1 VPIILGNADVSPPP
15 EKPPANEGEKK
26 PTGAGPALPLEKVPA
41 AGLAEPAEK
50 IPTAAAPE
58 VPRVYFPFPISMSDV
73 EAVISR
79 FSKAITPTD
88 TGTAAPP
95 KQ

>member
-1 VPIILGNADVSPPP
+1 VPTSPP
-15 EKPPANEGEKK
+15 EKAPASDGDKR
-26 PTGAGPALPLEKVPA
+26 PTGAGPAVPFEKVPA
-41 AGLAEPAEK
+41 AGLAEPSEK
-50 IPTAAAPE
+50 LPTTTAAPE

-79 FSKAITPTD
+79 FSKAITPTES
-88 TGTAAPP
+88 GSASPP